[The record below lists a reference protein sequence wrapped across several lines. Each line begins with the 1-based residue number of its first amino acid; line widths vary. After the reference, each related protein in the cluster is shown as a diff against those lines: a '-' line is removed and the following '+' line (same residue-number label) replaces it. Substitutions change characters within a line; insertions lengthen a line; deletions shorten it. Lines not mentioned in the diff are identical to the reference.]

1 MASVDES
8 EGEAGIAGQGRGL
21 GSTGTTLQH
30 VLFLS
35 SFMFKELKDVISIS
49 SIGY

>member
-1 MASVDES
+1 MSSRPLDAGLVTIPCARAKDMASVDES

-30 VLFLS
+30 VLF
-35 SFMFKELKDVISIS
+35 
-49 SIGY
+49 